1 VLRGEIVVLDAAQ
14 AAAREVRDGTV
25 RVTIPAGF
33 ARAFADAGTTSINIA
48 YSYSSGLATT
58 VAARIFG
65 VLTTTFNA
73 ETANVPLPA
82 RLEFSNTTNSKPVG
96 QLQYLL
102 TGILIMSMMTAGMN
116 NACVGIVAQRE
127 RNTFKLMS
135 CLPLKPIVYLTS
147 ILSARIVVLFVAAFV
162 LLLGARYVY
171 DIDMPLSAWQLLNAA
186 GLILIGGT
194 TLLSIGVAMSSR
206 IARVPTAIVLCNVVY
221 MSLLFASDLT
231 MPLSSY
237 PDTVRPLLL
246 ALPTT
251 QFAAALRAI
260 LVQGSDLI
268 AQWKIVLSLGAW
280 SAGCLLFSR
289 AAFRWHEV

>member
-1 VLRGEIVVLDAAQ
+1 L
-14 AAAREVRDGTV
+14 
-25 RVTIPAGF
+25 PAGF
-33 ARAFADAGTTSINIA
+33 ARAFTDDGSTSIHIA
-48 YSYSSGLATT
+48 YGSSSGLATT
-58 VAARIFG
+58 IAARIFA

-73 ETANVPLPA
+73 EAAHVPLRA
-82 RLEFSNTTNSKPVG
+82 KLEFVNTTNSKPVG

-135 CLPLKPIVYLTS
+135 CLPLSPIVYLTS
-147 ILSARIVVLFVAAFV
+147 ILAARIVILFVAAFV
-162 LLLGARYVY
+162 LLLGARHVY
-171 DIDMPLSAWQLLNAA
+171 RIDMPLSAWQLLNAA
-186 GLILIGGT
+186 GLILVGGT
-194 TLLSIGVAMSSR
+194 MLLSIGVAMSSR

-231 MPLSSY
+231 MPLASY
-237 PDTVRPLLL
+237 PDTVRPFLL

-268 AQWKIVLSLGAW
+268 AQWRIVASLAAWSLG
-280 SAGCLLFSR
+280 CLAFSR